1 MQTTPEE
8 DRDRA
13 TGTHMAGINIC
24 RRSAVINNNL
34 HSQFAVQ
41 RPVRDF
47 ILIKLCAALSAC
59 AGGACVHCS
68 CGARAQRLRRRGYYK
83 IKPGSGWLPHVWPSA
98 CNMQHA

>member
-1 MQTTPEE
+1 MQTSVVK
-8 DRDRA
+8 DRDSA

-47 ILIKLCAALSAC
+47 ILIKLCAALSTSA
-59 AGGACVHCS
+59 GACVHVLMWC
-68 CGARAQRLRRRGYYK
+68 LL
-83 IKPGSGWLPHVWPSA
+83 SG
-98 CNMQHA
+98 